1 MPKKSLLLILF
12 SITLLQS
19 TSPMTHSFK
28 LLINPFEEECFHELF
43 QELELVNIE
52 INSNINV
59 DFDLF
64 STTNSEE
71 TFKKTKI
78 MNFKYSITTEQ
89 GGFMTICIGNSYAKD
104 EKTRQNDEE
113 HEMKYKFQKGIE
125 KMNENKE
132 ENEGNLVAHVEINI
146 KYGVSAKDFS
156 QMTTV
161 KKLKPIEYMLNVL
174 ELKSEELMRLGNYRI
189 SDSSS
194 LVNSIH
200 EVLKNIDF
208 FTLLVIVTI
217 IIVSILEYIHI
228 KYYYLARKTI

>member
-1 MPKKSLLLILF
+1 MTSNSFLLILL

-19 TSPMTHSFK
+19 ASSMTHSFK
-28 LLINPFEEECFHELF
+28 LLINPYEEECFHELF

-52 INSNINV
+52 INSNIDV

-89 GGFMTICIGNSYAKD
+89 GGFMTICIGNTYAKD
-104 EKTRQNDEE
+104 EKQKENDEE
-113 HEMKYKFQKGIE
+113 HEMKYKYQQGIE
-125 KMNENKE
+125 KINEKKD
-132 ENEGNLVAHVEINI
+132 GNGNVTAHVEVNL

-161 KKLKPIEYMLNVL
+161 KKLKPIEYLLNVL

-194 LVNSIH
+194 LVNSVH
-200 EVLKNIDF
+200 EVLKKIDF
-208 FTLLVIVTI
+208 FTLLVIITI
-217 IIVSILEYIHI
+217 IIVSVLEYIHI